1 MDDTAFLLPVF
12 TEPRP
17 ELSSEMNRRTF
28 LKVAGVGSVAFAAG
42 CGPES
47 PKHLHSPVRAPE
59 DMVTGQ
65 ATWYASTCRECPAG
79 CGILAKN
86 REGRVIKLEGNPLHP
101 INRGALCMRGQAA
114 VQAVYHPDRLRT
126 PLLKE
131 GQGFRPV
138 SFAEARARLA
148 AEAHEALRRGAGRV
162 SLVTEVV
169 GEVQMELF
177 CAALTN
183 WNSPGPVIFEPFA
196 YEALKTANREVFGV
210 DGLVSY
216 RIQDA
221 DLLISFGAD
230 FLETWLSPVEYARKF
245 KAMHALQGSEKG
257 TFIHVSPCQGLTGA
271 NADHW
276 IACTPG
282 SEAAVALGLVRRM
295 IEAGRAAGLAAETRD
310 ALRAAVADYTPQ
322 RVLAACGIPAAQFD
336 LLAACLAGAHRPL
349 VLGAGS
355 GNGTADG
362 LKTNMAANLLNGLL
376 DPGLQ
381 RIDVVDRHRVE
392 TADRRAVVIDEFK
405 RIAGGDVDLLLLN
418 NVNPVFTLPAA
429 SGIRT
434 ALENS
439 RVFVVSFSTFSDET
453 AQLADLVLPT
463 SLPLETWDV
472 YSGRASTLSTL
483 QPAMGRVFESPS
495 LGDVI
500 LEAGF
505 EEKKR
510 PAPDYKSFVTDR
522 LQKAGRIR
530 DEVDWLRMLQHGGLF
545 TEASVGS
552 APKMLPGAF
561 SSSLFALGEP
571 QPAGL
576 AFAALPSLRFFDGR
590 GANRPW
596 LCEIPD
602 PVSRV
607 AWQSPVWVHPD
618 TAKTQGLTQAEIVR
632 VGTPDGNIEAPV
644 YITETVRPGLAAM
657 GLGQGHTAYGRWAQN
672 VGANPFALLP
682 AGFDPVCGGPS
693 FTVYGVRLEKTG
705 RSATLAHTDGSRTQQ
720 GRTFLLSVALEEL
733 RRGKPRPK
741 TGLTMGNF
749 PLTLPLPE
757 GYDPSRDFYPPHE
770 HDGYRWGMTV
780 DLDRCIGCGACAAAC
795 YAENSIG
802 IVGEKLITQGR
813 EMAWLEIVR
822 YHDERRMERVMFLPM
837 LCQHCDNAPC
847 ESVCPVYA
855 PHHSA
860 EGINNQIYNRC
871 IGTRFCSQNC
881 PYKVRRF
888 NWFDWEWPDPMNLQ
902 LNPDV
907 TVRSKGVMEK
917 CSFCIQ
923 RIKIARTR
931 AKNEKRPIRDGEVVP
946 ACVQTCPTGALVFGS
961 LMDKTSR
968 VRRLADDPRAYQAMG
983 YLNTKPAVIY
993 LKKVLHE
1000 I

>member
-1 MDDTAFLLPVF
+1 VNEVAFLLPVF
-12 TEPRP
+12 TGLRP

-47 PKHLHSPVRAPE
+47 PKHLYSPVRAPE

-101 INRGALCMRGQAA
+101 VNRGALCMRGQAA
-114 VQAVYHPDRLRT
+114 LQAVYHPDRLRT
-126 PLLKE
+126 PLLRD

-148 AEAHEALRRGAGRV
+148 AAAREAARRGEARV

-169 GEVQMELF
+169 GEIQLELF
-177 CAALTN
+177 RAALTN
-183 WNSPGPVIFEPFA
+183 WNSPGPVVFEPFA
-196 YEALKTANREVFGV
+196 YEALKSANREVFGV
-210 DGLVSY
+210 DGLASY

-221 DLLISFGAD
+221 DLLVSFGAD
-230 FLETWLSPVEYARKF
+230 FLETWLSPVEYAWKF
-245 KAMHALQGSEKG
+245 KAMHALHGAEKG
-257 TFIHVSPCQGLTGA
+257 MFIHVGPCQGLTGA
-271 NADHW
+271 NADQW
-276 IACTPG
+276 LACAPG
-282 SEAAVALGLVRRM
+282 GEAAVALGLVRQM
-295 IEAGRAAGLAAETRD
+295 IASGRTAGLSAD
-310 ALRAAVADYTPQ
+310 SHGALRKTVADYTPE
-322 RVLAACGIPAAQFD
+322 RVAALSGIPAAQLEMLAE
-336 LLAACLAGAHRPL
+336 LLSRAHRPL
-349 VLGAGS
+349 VLGSGS
-355 GNGTADG
+355 GHGSADG
-362 LKTNMAANLLNGLL
+362 LKTHIAVNLLNGLL
-376 DPGLQ
+376 DPELE
-381 RIDVVDRHRVE
+381 RIDAADRHRVE
-392 TADRRAVVIDEFK
+392 TADRRAVVAEEFK
-405 RIAGGDVDLLLLN
+405 RIAGGAVDLLLLN

-429 SGIRT
+429 SGIRA
-434 ALENS
+434 ALEDS
-439 RVFVVSFSTFSDET
+439 TVFVVSFAAFIDET
-453 AQLADLVLPT
+453 AQLADLILPT
-463 SLPLETWDV
+463 CLPLETWDV
-472 YSGRASTLSTL
+472 YSGRTSALSTL
-483 QPAMGRVFESPS
+483 QPVMGRVFEAPS

-505 EEKKR
+505 EEKDR
-510 PAPDYKSFVTDR
+510 PAPDYNSFIADR
-522 LQKAGRIR
+522 LQKAGRLR
-530 DEVDWLRMLQHGGLF
+530 DEVDWLQMLQRGGLF
-545 TEASVGS
+545 AEASAAS
-552 APKMLPGAF
+552 PPKMLPGPFPA
-561 SSSLFALGEP
+561 SLLAPGDPL
-571 QPAGL
+571 PAGL

-602 PVSRV
+602 PISRV
-607 AWQSPVWVHPD
+607 AWQSPVWLHPD
-618 TAKTQGLTQAEIVR
+618 TARAQGLVQEEIVR
-632 VGTPDGNIEAPV
+632 IAAPGGNIEAPV

-657 GLGQGHTAYGRWAQN
+657 GVGQGHTAYGRWAQQ

-682 AGFDPVCGGPS
+682 AGLDPVCGGPS
-693 FTVYGVRLEKTG
+693 FTVFGVRLEKSG
-705 RSATLAHTDGSRTQQ
+705 RSVTLAHTDGSRTQH
-720 GRTFLLSVALEEL
+720 GRTFILSVTLDDL
-733 RRGKPRPK
+733 RRGAPRPK
-741 TGLTMGNF
+741 SGLTMGDF

-757 GYDPSRDFYPPHE
+757 GYDPSRDFYPAHE

-813 EMAWLEIVR
+813 EMAWLEVVR

-847 ESVCPVYA
+847 EAVCPVYA

-888 NWFDWEWPDPMNLQ
+888 NWFDWEWPEPMNLQ

-923 RIKIARTR
+923 RIKAARTR
-931 AKNEKRPIRDGEVVP
+931 AKNEKRPIGDGEVVP

-961 LMDKTSR
+961 LMDQTSR
-968 VRRLADDPRAYQAMG
+968 VRRLAEDPRAYQAMG